1 MIAISDLRA
10 LAEARLLD
18 ANVLFAHGRFDS
30 AYYLCGYAVE
40 LALKARIC
48 TTLNW
53 AGYPEKSSEFDY
65 VPSLKTHK
73 LAILLSLSGQ
83 EKRITK
89 EYSDDWTSLIKWN
102 PEVRY
107 RVVGSADPA
116 EVAAMLVSAERLLRV
131 I

>member
-1 MIAISDLRA
+1 MIAIADLRA

-48 TTLNW
+48 VTLNW
-53 AGYPEKSSEFDY
+53 DGYPEKGSDFENLA
-65 VPSLKTHK
+65 SLKTHK
-73 LAILLSLSGQ
+73 LRVLLALSGQ
-83 EKRITK
+83 GPRITTHYLG
-89 EYSDDWTSLIKWN
+89 EWTSVKNWN

-107 RVVGSADPA
+107 HRVGSADPRQ
-116 EVAAMLVSAERLLRV
+116 VGAMLVAAERLLEV
-131 I
+131 L

>member
-1 MIAISDLRA
+1 MIAIADLRA

-48 TTLNW
+48 MTLNW
-53 AGYPEKSSEFDY
+53 EGYPEKGNEFDY
-65 VPSLKTHK
+65 LASLKTHR
-73 LAILLSLSGQ
+73 LRVLLGLSGQ
-83 EKRITK
+83 QARITTH
-89 EYSDDWTSLIKWN
+89 YSGDWTSLKNWN

-107 RVVGSADPA
+107 RRVGSADPQQ
-116 EVAAMLVSAERLLRV
+116 VAAMLGAAERLLEV
-131 I
+131 L